1 MTSQTIINQLDNGI
15 NALTI
20 IFLKKHLEKL
30 IHQSFS
36 KENKQGLKEL
46 IYYIETN
53 KFIDSNLPIMIKC
66 VLDLITRSTIFVE
79 TSYYPNI
86 HKIITEEHLKD
97 FTKELREEEIIK
109 SESQK
114 IFKELKKYITTL
126 PVAIKVLDIFNSY
139 IKVMNDD
146 NDSDD
151 ETKEH
156 VEFNNYLQSISKS
169 TVIYVQFQIDMM
181 QTKIDYLNASI
192 IADKSIDE
200 VCKLSILNQQV
211 SE

>member
-1 MTSQTIINQLDNGI
+1 MASQTIINQLDNSI
-15 NALTI
+15 STLTT
-20 IFLKKHLEKL
+20 IFLKRHLEKL
-30 IHQSFS
+30 ISLSFS
-36 KENKQGLKEL
+36 REDKQGLKAL
-46 IYYIETN
+46 INYIETN
-53 KFIDSNLPIMIKC
+53 NFIESELPIIIKC

-86 HKIITEEHLKD
+86 REIITENHFKD

-114 IFKELKKYITTL
+114 IFKELKKHITTL
-126 PVAIKVLDIFNSY
+126 PTAIKVLDVFNSY
-139 IKVMNDD
+139 IKVMNDND
-146 NDSDD
+146 DSDD

-169 TVIYVQFQIDMM
+169 TVVYVQFQINEM
-181 QTKIDYLNASI
+181 QTKIEYLNASI
-192 IADKSIDE
+192 IANKSIDE
-200 VCKLSILNQQV
+200 LFIHIINKQV